1 MNMFDR
7 IMIEIRTLN
16 SQQHIS
22 LTRLDNYLS
31 CRSYRVC
38 FLTMPSS
45 PYVHSIEQPKASI
58 PDKKKRPST
67 SPLKQKS
74 KAPPPVVVIADSTS
88 ARVSS
93 SIMHSAGRVALK
105 SSALDMSTGSA
116 VSTDP
121 GGDDDDED
129 EEEIEESQSQA
140 ALDATGA
147 SQVSVPDDTEYDEVF
162 EESTIKIEKWEDE
175 EDDDREDEDEDED
188 EEEDYSRENDDKW
201 EDDEDDVV
209 DDVKSDVKQSGME
222 RPVKYEEPDRPKF
235 ASFAGNALSSLFVL
249 YLLVMSLLPH
259 LVPHTALDW
268 SSCCNCAGVL
278 HVFSLSHAC
287 SAISLFCCC
296 LCLFLLSV
304 FFAVCVLAICVCV
317 CDCSTYLL

>member
-1 MNMFDR
+1 M
-7 IMIEIRTLN
+7 
-16 SQQHIS
+16 
-22 LTRLDNYLS
+22 
-31 CRSYRVC
+31 
-38 FLTMPSS
+38 
-45 PYVHSIEQPKASI
+45 HSIEQPKASV

-105 SSALDMSTGSA
+105 SSALDTSTGSA

-175 EDDDREDEDEDED
+175 EDDDREDEDEDE

-209 DDVKSDVKQSGME
+209 DDVKGNVKQSGME

-249 YLLVMSLLPH
+249 SLFVLYLLVMSLLPH

-268 SSCCNCAGVL
+268 SLCCNCAGVL

-287 SAISLFCCC
+287 SAISLA
-296 LCLFLLSV
+296 LLLLSV
-304 FFAVCVLAICVCV
+304 SVFAVCVLAICVCV

>member
-22 LTRLDNYLS
+22 LNRLDNYLL
-31 CRSYRVC
+31 CRSYRVY

-175 EDDDREDEDEDED
+175 EDDDREDEDEDE

-268 SSCCNCAGVL
+268 SFCCNCAGVL

-287 SAISLFCCC
+287 SAISLA
-296 LCLFLLSV
+296 LLLPCVSV
-304 FFAVCVLAICVCV
+304 FAVCVFCCLCPC
-317 CDCSTYLL
+317 YLCL

>member
-1 MNMFDR
+1 M
-7 IMIEIRTLN
+7 
-16 SQQHIS
+16 
-22 LTRLDNYLS
+22 
-31 CRSYRVC
+31 
-38 FLTMPSS
+38 
-45 PYVHSIEQPKASI
+45 HSIEQPKVSI

-93 SIMHSAGRVALK
+93 SVMHSAGRVALR

-175 EDDDREDEDEDED
+175 EDDDREDEDEDE
-188 EEEDYSRENDDKW
+188 EEDYSRENDDKW

-209 DDVKSDVKQSGME
+209 DDLKGNVKQSGME

-235 ASFAGNALSSLFVL
+235 ASFAGKALSSLLFSPCL
-249 YLLVMSLLPH
+249 F
-259 LVPHTALDW
+259 
-268 SSCCNCAGVL
+268 SSC
-278 HVFSLSHAC
+278 
-287 SAISLFCCC
+287 LFCLISCLTLPLIGLIAVIVQVFCTSFPCPMHALLSAQRFCWC

-304 FFAVCVLAICVCV
+304 FFAVCVLAICVLAICV
-317 CDCSTYLL
+317 LAVCVLAICVPCYLCL

>member
-1 MNMFDR
+1 
-7 IMIEIRTLN
+7 
-16 SQQHIS
+16 
-22 LTRLDNYLS
+22 
-31 CRSYRVC
+31 
-38 FLTMPSS
+38 
-45 PYVHSIEQPKASI
+45 VHSIEQPKASV

-162 EESTIKIEKWEDE
+162 EESAIKIEKWEDE
-175 EDDDREDEDEDED
+175 EDDDREDEDEDE

-209 DDVKSDVKQSGME
+209 DDVKSNVKQSGIE

-235 ASFAGNALSSLFVL
+235 ASFAGKALSSLFAL
-249 YLLVMSLLPH
+249 SLLFMFLLPP
-259 LVPHTALDW
+259 LVLHTALDW

-278 HVFSLSHAC
+278 HVFSLSHVF
-287 SAISLFCCC
+287 SAISLA
-296 LCLFLLSV
+296 LLLLSV
-304 FFAVCVLAICVCV
+304 SVFAVCVFCCLCPC
-317 CDCSTYLL
+317 YL